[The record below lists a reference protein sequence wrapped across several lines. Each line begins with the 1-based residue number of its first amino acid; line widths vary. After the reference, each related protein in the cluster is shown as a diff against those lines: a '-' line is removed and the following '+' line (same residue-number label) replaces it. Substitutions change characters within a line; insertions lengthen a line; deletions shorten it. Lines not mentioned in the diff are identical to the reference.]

1 MVSNCC
7 AKVLLGCQE
16 ENFDINKVLSRIIH
30 SICRRSGPERSHGP
44 KIRTGPKFGTGP
56 KTGPLELPKV
66 QYIFTVL
73 KINVAN
79 FDAFVVKNLG
89 SKLLDHR

>member
-1 MVSNCC
+1 MIFNSVCN
-7 AKVLLGCQE
+7 
-16 ENFDINKVLSRIIH
+16 
-30 SICRRSGPERSHGP
+30 RSGPDRSHGP

-73 KINVAN
+73 KMNIAN
-79 FDAFVVKNLG
+79 FEAFVVKNLG
-89 SKLLDHR
+89 SKFLDYR